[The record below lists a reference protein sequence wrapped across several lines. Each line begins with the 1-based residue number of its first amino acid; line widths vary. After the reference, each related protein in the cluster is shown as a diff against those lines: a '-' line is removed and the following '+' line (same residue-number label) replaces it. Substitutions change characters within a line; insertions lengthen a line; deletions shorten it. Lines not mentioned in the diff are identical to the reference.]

1 LQPAQLERFVVTLHI
16 ANPEVCALVK
26 QLPEA
31 WGVSIGDQAVKRAAR
46 EALAKREALDGRQAG
61 LLPDS
66 PVSR

>member
-31 WGVSIGDQAVKRAAR
+31 WGVSMSIK
-46 EALAKREALDGRQAG
+46 
-61 LLPDS
+61 P
-66 PVSR
+66 

>member
-31 WGVSIGDQAVKRAAR
+31 WGVSINQAVKRAAR